1 MLVGAGADPARTN
14 RTVHRAF
21 FDAENGVRQK
31 HRCGPVA
38 CRRMSDVEPGLDQ
51 QLSQIVVGLVVG
63 LVATAV
69 TDEIVDVAE
78 ILTDGEKLWPGVP
91 EPQLPMTD
99 DVGIEVEVA
108 AAPDLAGTA
117 LDANPTILPRCHQ
130 RGVLRDT
137 RCGAAVVRYTVHRL
151 PLAPIAG

>member
-1 MLVGAGADPARTN
+1 MLVGAGVDPARTN

-31 HRCGPVA
+31 HRCAPVA
-38 CRRMSDVEPGLDQ
+38 CRRMRDVEPSLDQ
-51 QLSQIVVGLVVG
+51 QLSQIGVGLVGG

-78 ILTDGEKLWPGVP
+78 ILTDGEKLGPLMP
-91 EPQLPMTD
+91 EPQFPMTD
-99 DVGIEVEVA
+99 DVGIEVEVV

-117 LDANPTILPRCHQ
+117 LDANPTGLPSRHE
-130 RGVLRDT
+130 
-137 RCGAAVVRYTVHRL
+137 AVIV
-151 PLAPIAG
+151 I